1 MTPSLPA
8 APLGEPETLA
18 ELLGDCRK
26 MAQHW
31 ETSATPEAPRVAP
44 SRLHGITVPEA
55 SAHVVEGMAEYGD

>member
-8 APLGEPETLA
+8 AQLGEPETLA

-31 ETSATPEAPRVAP
+31 ETPATPEAPRVAP

-55 SAHVVEGMAEYGD
+55 SAHVVEGMAEYGA

>member
-31 ETSATPEAPRVAP
+31 ETPATPKVSRVAP
-44 SRLHGITVPEA
+44 STLHGITVPEA